1 MKCINYINKLKSFI
15 KKVKLNVYLI
25 FDFDEFYGNVIIVL
39 DDSWNIIIFGFIK
52 MVFFFL

>member
-1 MKCINYINKLKSFI
+1 MNCIIYIYKLKSYI
-15 KKVKLNVYLI
+15 KKVKLNVYLF

-39 DDSWNIIIFGFIK
+39 DDSWNIIIFCFVK